1 MAALV
6 AEAISAYIPRIQ
18 KELDFWEALENE
30 RPKSIMPEDEE
41 RDDDGSILER

>member
-18 KELDFWEALENE
+18 KELDFWEDLNLVKEQKIDGE
-30 RPKSIMPEDEE
+30 EEED
-41 RDDDGSILER
+41 